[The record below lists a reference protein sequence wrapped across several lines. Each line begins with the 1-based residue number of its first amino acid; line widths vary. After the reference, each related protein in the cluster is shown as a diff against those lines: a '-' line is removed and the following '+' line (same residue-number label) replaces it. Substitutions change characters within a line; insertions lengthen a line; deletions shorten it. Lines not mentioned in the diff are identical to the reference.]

1 MQADPIQQKI
11 QTVFRDVLGIESL
24 EIRSEMTSDDFI
36 EWDSMAHIRL
46 IIEIEKTF
54 NVNITTAEI
63 AQFDNVGQLI
73 SLIQNKL
80 K

>member
-63 AQFDNVGQLI
+63 AQFDNVGQLV

>member
-1 MQADPIQQKI
+1 MQTDPIQQKV
-11 QTVFRDVLGIESL
+11 QTVFRDVLGLESL

-63 AQFDNVGQLI
+63 AQFDNVGQLV

>member
-46 IIEIEKTF
+46 IIEIEKAF